1 MLEERRNELV
11 RILNKGFEFQ
21 VIERVKIY
29 KSCFHR
35 LFGKKTV
42 EEVVH
47 NFLIKEPTLS
57 VLDKISIE
65 SLDFKEEDFN
75 NLESDNDRKKYSRK
89 HLKHMSRIV
98 AIIVSGPEPEVSVL
112 NKNTELFFKYLKPS
126 DLFNIIQIADI
137 ASNLGDFINSTRYV
151 AAANVL
157 NQPKADPVEETT
169 A

>member
-21 VIERVKIY
+21 VTEIVKVYSSWFHKLIN
-29 KSCFHR
+29 KS
-35 LFGKKTV
+35 KK
-42 EEVVH
+42 EEIVH
-47 NFLIKEPTLS
+47 TFLVREPTLS
-57 VLDKISIE
+57 ILDHISIE
-65 SLDFKEEDFN
+65 SSAFNEQDFN
-75 NLESDNDRKKYSRK
+75 NLQSEADIKKYTRE
-89 HLKHMSRIV
+89 HLRAMAKII
-98 AIIVSGPEPEVSVL
+98 AIIVSGPEFDKYDLKKKTS
-112 NKNTELFFKYLKPS
+112 LFFKYLKPS